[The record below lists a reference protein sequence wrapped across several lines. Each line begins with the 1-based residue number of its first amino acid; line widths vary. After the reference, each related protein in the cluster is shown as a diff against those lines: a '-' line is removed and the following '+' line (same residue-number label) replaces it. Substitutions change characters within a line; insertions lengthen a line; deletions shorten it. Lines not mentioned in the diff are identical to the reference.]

1 MTDRPAPNVMH
12 EFAKKPHRTFNLDKQ
27 YHAYLFGLIGNLVNK
42 AIVKDE
48 PFAIVPMSLLPRD
61 FYPTIGRILWDF

>member
-1 MTDRPAPNVMH
+1 M
-12 EFAKKPHRTFNLDKQ
+12 DKQ